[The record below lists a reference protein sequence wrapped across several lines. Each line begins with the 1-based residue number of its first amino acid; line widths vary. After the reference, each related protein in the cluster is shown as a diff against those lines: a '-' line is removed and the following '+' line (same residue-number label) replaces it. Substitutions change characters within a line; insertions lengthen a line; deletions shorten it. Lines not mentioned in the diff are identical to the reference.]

1 MKKPSKKEWNETRR
15 SSLEVLSTDN
25 TDSPDDYGTLKQVE
39 TELTLKPKQVLFF
52 LRGPPAGRPRM
63 ARG

>member
-39 TELTLKPKQVLFF
+39 TELES
-52 LRGPPAGRPRM
+52 
-63 ARG
+63 